1 MATPFPTQGTPRSEL
16 FNRLKS
22 MREGDARWREGR
34 TFSLVYFAGED
45 VSAVARDAYAELIAE
60 NGLSPFAFPSLQ
72 RLEAEVVSACADLFH
87 GGPDCRG
94 TLTSGGTES
103 ILMALKT
110 ARDWGRAE
118 RGIERGEIVI
128 PITAHPAFEKA
139 AHYLDLTV
147 HHAPIGPD
155 FRVDVA
161 AMEKLMG
168 PRTVL
173 VAGSAMPYPHGVVD
187 PIEAIAALAKRR
199 GVLCHVDA
207 CLGGFILP
215 FARKLGRPIPAFDFE
230 VDGVNSLSADLHKYG
245 YAAKGA
251 SVVLYR
257 DGALRKH
264 QFFTYAAWPGGLYA
278 SPSMAG
284 TRPGGAIASAWA
296 VLNYLGEEG
305 YLRKAKEVLETTDAL
320 IAGIRAIPGLRVLG
334 APHASVFAF
343 SSDGFDVY
351 ALGDAMESR
360 GWRLDRQHAPAA
372 LHCMVTPAHAAVVSP
387 FLEDLHACVEAVRG
401 APAEEDGAAAF
412 YGMATRMK
420 PEEAQGTLRDF
431 LDGVY
436 QP

>member
-1 MATPFPTQGTPRSEL
+1 ME
-16 FNRLKS
+16 
-22 MREGDARWREGR
+22 
-34 TFSLVYFAGED
+34 
-45 VSAVARDAYAELIAE
+45 AEL
-60 NGLSPFAFPSLQ
+60 
-72 RLEAEVVSACADLFH
+72 VSACADLFH
-87 GGPDCRG
+87 GGDECRG

-118 RGIERGEIVI
+118 RGIERAEIVI
-128 PITAHPAFEKA
+128 PITAHPAFKKA
-139 AHYLDLTV
+139 AHYLDLKV
-147 HHAPIGPD
+147 HHAPVAAD
-155 FRVDVA
+155 FRVDLG
-161 AMEKLMG
+161 AMEKLIG
-168 PRTVL
+168 PNTVL
-173 VAGSAMPYPHGVVD
+173 VAGSAPPYPHGVVD
-187 PIEAIAALAKRR
+187 PIEAIAALAKRE

-215 FARKLGRPIPAFDFE
+215 FARKLGRDIPAFDFA

-257 DGALRKH
+257 DAALRKH
-264 QFFTYAAWPGGLYA
+264 QFFTYAGWPGGLYA

-296 VLNYLGEEG
+296 VLHYLGEEG
-305 YLRKAKEVLETTDAL
+305 YLRKAAEVLKTTDAL

-343 SSDGFDVY
+343 SADGFDVY

-372 LHCMVTPAHAAVVSP
+372 LHCMVTPAHAAVVGE
-387 FLEDLHACVEAVRG
+387 FLEDLRACVEAVRN
-401 APAEEDGAAAF
+401 APSADDGAASF

-420 PEEAQGTLRDF
+420 PEEAQGTLKDF
-431 LDGVY
+431 LDGVF
-436 QP
+436 Q